1 MGFFSRLFSKR
12 QQLPQPSAQA
22 ANKSATWPFDQS
34 PETAAITTRQV
45 IEEIEE
51 IHVVVHYSDDHS
63 WAFLCGTTD
72 EKGDGRVTTMG
83 EALAF
88 DETLATIA
96 DLPPGWKAWRERVGS
111 PWQRAENF
119 ERG

>member
-1 MGFFSRLFSKR
+1 M
-12 QQLPQPSAQA
+12 PQPSAQA
-22 ANKSATWPFDQS
+22 NNKSAEWPFDQA

-45 IEEIEE
+45 LEGSED
-51 IHVVVHYSDDHS
+51 IHVAVHYADDHS

-72 EKGDGRVTTMG
+72 DRKDGRVITMAV
-83 EALAF
+83 ALEG

-96 DLPPGWKAWRERVGS
+96 DLPPGWKAWREQVGS
-111 PWQRAENF
+111 PWERAENP